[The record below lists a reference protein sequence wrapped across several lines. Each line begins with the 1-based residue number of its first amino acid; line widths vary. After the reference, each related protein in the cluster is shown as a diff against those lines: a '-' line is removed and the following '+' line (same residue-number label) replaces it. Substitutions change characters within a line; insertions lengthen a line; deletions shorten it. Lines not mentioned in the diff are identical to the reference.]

1 MAVLLRQGE
10 GQLDRPFLAVL
21 QLHGLDSQ
29 QEMVLQGSWSLVELQ
44 GSLCQENLPV
54 AELGRHLV
62 LADSLRVGDNHFHP

>member
-1 MAVLLRQGE
+1 MPRREG

-29 QEMVLQGSWSLVELQ
+29 MEIVLQGSRLLVKLQ

-54 AELGRHLV
+54 AELGRRLV
-62 LADSLRVGDNHFHP
+62 PAGSLRVGDNHFHP

>member
-1 MAVLLRQGE
+1 MLRQEE

-29 QEMVLQGSWSLVELQ
+29 MEMVHQGRQSTAGILD
-44 GSLCQENLPV
+44 SLCQENLPV

>member
-1 MAVLLRQGE
+1 MPRQGE
-10 GQLDRPFLAVL
+10 GQLDRPFLAAL
-21 QLHGLDSQ
+21 HLHGLDSQ
-29 QEMVLQGSWSLVELQ
+29 MEMVLQGRRSSAGIL